1 MVKTAMGASVPPS
14 KTTAFP
20 LQRRTLISAYVKILH
35 TIIKRQ
41 QRARAAVVRLTVRRV
56 ISFLRVLKK
65 VR

>member
-35 TIIKRQ
+35 TIKRQ